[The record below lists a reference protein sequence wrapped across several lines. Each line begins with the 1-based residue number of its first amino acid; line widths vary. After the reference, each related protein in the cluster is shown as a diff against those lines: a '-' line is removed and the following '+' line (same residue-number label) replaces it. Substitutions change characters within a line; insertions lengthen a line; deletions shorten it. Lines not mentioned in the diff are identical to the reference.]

1 MLERCFQNIFIYGNI
16 ISICMLPLIIYLAK
30 SKTKYKITHIYKI
43 FLIIVFALQLP
54 LLNIHLNKENKENV
68 NNGQQINVEMTNY
81 EQNENMKTLLIENNN
96 LLNRNIEIKSN
107 SLYINIKYL
116 PYIWITVALIGI
128 IYNLIA
134 YVIFI
139 KRLKVRYIVDIQKFM
154 NSKEYSLKIK
164 KNIHIG
170 VSEKVNNPISIGIFK
185 KSIIFPN
192 EEIKNKDFKFMLEH
206 EIFHIQN
213 KDIECKFLLLILNAI
228 YWFNP
233 IVYFISK
240 QMNEIIEMNVDYN
253 ILKKDNFIFNM
264 EYGNTLLKQIEKN
277 RIKKYQIIT
286 NFADSKKSI
295 INRFY
300 NITNNKKKEK
310 GIIIVNFLVVV
321 SIIAITLILLFP
333 NIVFAV
339 ASNNTEIA
347 SNNNKNNEYVLPNSN
362 KYIKPIIKD
371 YYISSNYNE
380 IHKSIDIG
388 IAKET
393 NSDVEIVAI
402 HSGVVLDIGYDNDLG
417 NYIVIKDENGMTSLY
432 ACCSKLNVIKGENV
446 SQGDIIGFV
455 GKTGKSTGLHLHL
468 EMSINGEMVNPQE
481 LIQF

>member
-68 NNGQQINVEMTNY
+68 NNGQQINLERTNY
-81 EQNENMKTLLIENNN
+81 EQNENIKTLLIENNN

-192 EEIKNKDFKFMLEH
+192 EEIENKDFKFMLEH

-240 QMNEIIEMNVDYN
+240 QMNE
-253 ILKKDNFIFNM
+253 K
-264 EYGNTLLKQIEKN
+264 
-277 RIKKYQIIT
+277 
-286 NFADSKKSI
+286 
-295 INRFY
+295 
-300 NITNNKKKEK
+300 
-310 GIIIVNFLVVV
+310 
-321 SIIAITLILLFP
+321 
-333 NIVFAV
+333 
-339 ASNNTEIA
+339 
-347 SNNNKNNEYVLPNSN
+347 
-362 KYIKPIIKD
+362 
-371 YYISSNYNE
+371 
-380 IHKSIDIG
+380 IG
-388 IAKET
+388 RAH
-393 NSDVEIVAI
+393 V
-402 HSGVVLDIGYDNDLG
+402 
-417 NYIVIKDENGMTSLY
+417 
-432 ACCSKLNVIKGENV
+432 
-446 SQGDIIGFV
+446 
-455 GKTGKSTGLHLHL
+455 
-468 EMSINGEMVNPQE
+468 
-481 LIQF
+481 